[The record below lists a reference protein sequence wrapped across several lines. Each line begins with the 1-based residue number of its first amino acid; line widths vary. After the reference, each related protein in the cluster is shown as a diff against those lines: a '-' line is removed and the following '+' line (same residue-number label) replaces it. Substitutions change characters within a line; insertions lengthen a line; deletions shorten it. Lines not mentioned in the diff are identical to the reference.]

1 MIAAGTVRCAHR
13 EVVIQRSFLV
23 GILAVAT
30 LAVARLLFRH
40 RLASEAAGTGGK
52 SLEVD
57 DLYEAG
63 L

>member
-1 MIAAGTVRCAHR
+1 VRNR
-13 EVVIQRSFLV
+13 EVTIQRSVLV

-30 LAVARLLFRH
+30 LAAARILFRH
-40 RLASEAAGTGGK
+40 RLAAAGAGISSK
-52 SLEVD
+52 SVEVA